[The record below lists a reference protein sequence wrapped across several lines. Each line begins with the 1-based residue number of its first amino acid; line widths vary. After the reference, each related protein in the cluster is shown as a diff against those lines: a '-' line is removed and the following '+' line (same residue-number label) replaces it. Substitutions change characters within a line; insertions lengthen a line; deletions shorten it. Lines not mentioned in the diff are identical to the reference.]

1 MDETIKQANKIPRS
15 KQLTEQLGNIVYSLV
30 LLLLVFETIHM
41 RFSLRNV
48 ENETFNQINLL
59 KLKQKEVEK
68 KLESALKESKYN
80 IITMDKIKDE
90 QAIRKRRHV
99 SGNEQ
104 WHLPE
109 AVILLLKNG
118 KLLVNA
124 HEINNNISKAI
135 LCCPGKK
142 GERGPR
148 GKSGPRGLRGLKG
161 DTGPVGP
168 MGKVGPTGPQGV
180 QGLKGEKGERGMNGK
195 SVEKARIVNAFQRV
209 SKYREFSNLTLYCEA
224 AGNPKPTLKW
234 NFPSRS
240 TDDRYKIY
248 KDGRLE
254 ITNIKRVD
262 AGIIQCVAENILGQA
277 STETRLD
284 VQFKPRVYLSTT
296 MLTSFAGEKIELVC
310 NVSSNPISV
319 ISWRKISGSRGGK
332 LIPLREGKGLKLVF
346 TKPAVTDSGLYV
358 CSAQNEVGSSNQ
370 SAMMQI
376 VSNAQC
382 SELFKSG
389 YRKNGVYLIRPD
401 KGQSFNVYCDMET
414 DNKGWTVIQR
424 RIDGSQ
430 NFYLNWNDYKKGFGD
445 LRKEFWLGN
454 DKIHRLT
461 KQKNTMIR
469 FDLEDTQGNKAFA
482 EYSSFS
488 IDNEASKYRVH
499 VAGYKG
505 TAGNSFSVNGLKFST
520 KDKDNDSNP
529 GGSCAIAYHGAWW
542 YGKCHASN
550 LNGKYLNGNHKSYA
564 NGVNWYRWKGHRYS
578 LKKTEMK
585 IRLKT

>member
-48 ENETFNQINLL
+48 ENETLNQINLL

-68 KLESALKESKYN
+68 KWESALKEPKYN
-80 IITMDKIKDE
+80 IITMDKIKE
-90 QAIRKRRHV
+90 KQAIRKRRHV
-99 SGNEQ
+99 SRNEQ
-104 WHLPE
+104 WYLPE

-195 SVEKARIVNAFQRV
+195 SIEKARIVNAFERV

-224 AGNPKPTLKW
+224 TGNPKPTLKW

-240 TDDRYKIY
+240 TEERYKIY

-277 STETRLD
+277 STETKLD

-310 NVSSNPISV
+310 NVSSNPISA
-319 ISWRKISGSRGGK
+319 ISWRKMSGSRGGK
-332 LIPLREGKGLKLVF
+332 PIPVREGKGLKLVF
-346 TKPAVTDSGLYV
+346 TKSAVTDSGLYV
-358 CSAQNEVGSSNQ
+358 CSARNEIGSSSGYVMVKIVP
-370 SAMMQI
+370 SAH
-376 VSNAQC
+376 C
-382 SELFKSG
+382 SELFKHG
-389 YRKNGVYLIRPD
+389 QGKNGVYSIRPD
-401 KGQSFNVYCDMET
+401 KGKPFNVYCDMET

-454 DKIHRLT
+454 DKINRLT

-529 GGSCAIAYHGAWW
+529 GGSCAIAYYGAWW
-542 YGKCHASN
+542 YSYCHLSN
-550 LNGKYLNGNHKSYA
+550 LNGKYLNGNHKSHA
-564 NGVNWYRWKGHRYS
+564 NGVNWHAWKGHYYS